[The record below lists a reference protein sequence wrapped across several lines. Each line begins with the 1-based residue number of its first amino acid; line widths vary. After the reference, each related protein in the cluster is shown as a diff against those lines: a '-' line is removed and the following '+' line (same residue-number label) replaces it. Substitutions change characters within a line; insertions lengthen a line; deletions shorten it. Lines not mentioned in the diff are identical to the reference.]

1 MTVGAILEEFSLS
14 SFAKHMENLQIME
27 KTISFTAFYTTD
39 TTTLADQE
47 VPGFGLPV
55 NVAIWIAL
63 NLLHESSDNGESA
76 SFWGNKVL
84 VCCKFKEH
92 LETLKLLFLRTL
104 LRRNSYSRSF
114 RRSG

>member
-1 MTVGAILEEFSLS
+1 
-14 SFAKHMENLQIME
+14 MEDLQIME
-27 KTISFTAFYTTD
+27 KTISFTTFYTTD

-63 NLLHESSDNGESA
+63 NLFHESSNNGESA

-84 VCCKFKEH
+84 VCREFKEH
-92 LETLKLLFLRTL
+92 LETIKLLFLRNP
-104 LRRNSYSRSF
+104 LRIISYSHSF
-114 RRSG
+114 RRNG